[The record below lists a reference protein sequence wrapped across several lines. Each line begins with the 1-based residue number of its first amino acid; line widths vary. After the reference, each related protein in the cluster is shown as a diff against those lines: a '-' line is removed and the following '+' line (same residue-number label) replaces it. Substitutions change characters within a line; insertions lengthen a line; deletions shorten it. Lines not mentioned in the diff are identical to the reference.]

1 MTKKVLIVAPVH
13 EVLVQELEKMGYT
26 CDLKEELAQT
36 EAMQIIADYEGL
48 ITSTRLFIDQAFMDQ
63 SVQLKWIGRMG
74 SGMEIVDTVYAAEKG
89 IQCFSSPEGNANAVA
104 EQALGMLL
112 SLQHK
117 ITSAY
122 MELQHGLWRR
132 EENRGIEIEGLTAGV
147 IGYGHNGSAFAAK
160 LKAMN
165 VRVLALDKYKTG
177 YGEDG
182 IEECSSPEQ
191 LYEKADIISFH
202 LPLNT
207 ETHHY
212 FNDRF
217 LEQMQ
222 KPFVLLNLSR
232 GNIVSQ
238 ETLYR
243 GMKSGKIKGAALDVW
258 EAEPV
263 SKMKGTQAAMFEEL
277 IRMPQFIGTPH
288 IAGYTVQALYK
299 MSHVLAVRIKSA
311 FLLS

>member
-26 CDLKEELAQT
+26 CDLKEELTQT
-36 EAMQIIADYEGL
+36 EAVQIIADYEGL
-48 ITSTRLFIDQAFMDQ
+48 VTSTRLFIDQVFMDQ
-63 SVQLKWIGRMG
+63 AVQLKWIGRMG
-74 SGMEIVDTVYAAEKG
+74 SGMEIVDTAYAAEKG

-122 MELQHGLWRR
+122 MELQQGLWRR

-177 YGEDG
+177 YGENG
-182 IEECSSPEQ
+182 IEECSGPEQ
-191 LYEKADIISFH
+191 ICAQADIISFH

-217 LEQMQ
+217 LEQVQ

-243 GMKSGKIKGAALDVW
+243 GLKSGKIKGAALDVW

-299 MSHVLAVRIKSA
+299 MSHVLAAKIKSA